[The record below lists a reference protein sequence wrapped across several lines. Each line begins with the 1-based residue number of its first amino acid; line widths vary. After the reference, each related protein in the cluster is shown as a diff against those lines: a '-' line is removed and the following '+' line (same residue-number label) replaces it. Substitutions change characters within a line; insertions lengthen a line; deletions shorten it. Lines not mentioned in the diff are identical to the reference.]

1 LTRKISK
8 RLTEYNKELS
18 RILLELEEMVGETP
32 SPKPRN
38 VMQDL
43 VELGFTR
50 IEAKSWLKQEP
61 DFARQISTDLDTR
74 RRGNRTPSDLCFLT
88 ARTAGH
94 SRMWKSSTRNN
105 QQPHQP
111 SRTHLRR
118 DRKLIETPT
127 EIDSPPKKRP
137 AYCRP

>member
-1 LTRKISK
+1 MLTNWGELGKLTRKISE

-61 DFARQISTDLDTR
+61 DFARRILADRDTR
-74 RRGNRTPSDLCFLT
+74 RRGNRT
-88 ARTAGH
+88 AG
-94 SRMWKSSTRNN
+94 K
-105 QQPHQP
+105 
-111 SRTHLRR
+111 HL
-118 DRKLIETPT
+118 
-127 EIDSPPKKRP
+127 
-137 AYCRP
+137 